1 MEIEFRI
8 INTAEMP
15 PIIITQGDEDK
26 PKVVINS
33 YHTIWIGLHRKTIAG
48 IIMSV
53 QEKMDMLL
61 DGFLKEQR
69 KFEIDD
75 EHWNSGETDDIWN
88 HRMGFYYCMCN
99 IYDAFGINISPPSNI
114 NMNTLNSG
122 KKDRKIQEKLKW

>member
-75 EHWNSGETDDIWN
+75 EHWNSGETDDI
-88 HRMGFYYCMCN
+88 
-99 IYDAFGINISPPSNI
+99 
-114 NMNTLNSG
+114 
-122 KKDRKIQEKLKW
+122 

>member
-15 PIIITQGDEDK
+15 PIIITQDEKDN

-33 YHTIWIGLHRKTIAG
+33 YHKIWIGLHRKTIAG
-48 IIMSV
+48 IVLSM
-53 QEKMDMLL
+53 QEKMDMIL

-75 EHWNSGETDDIWN
+75 QRWNNGEEDDI
-88 HRMGFYYCMCN
+88 
-99 IYDAFGINISPPSNI
+99 
-114 NMNTLNSG
+114 
-122 KKDRKIQEKLKW
+122 